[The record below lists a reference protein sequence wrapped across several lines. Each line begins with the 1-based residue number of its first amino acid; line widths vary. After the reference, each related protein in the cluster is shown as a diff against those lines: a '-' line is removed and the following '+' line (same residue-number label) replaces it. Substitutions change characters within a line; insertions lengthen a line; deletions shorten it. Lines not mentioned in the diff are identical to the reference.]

1 MFSVGHADF
10 FCFCPV
16 PGRDQVT
23 VIGESCSE
31 KGPAVDIVRT
41 YLQAQTAFQALC
53 RAVLMPVVAAGNG
66 LVFADVYVRP
76 RKVLMYG

>member
-53 RAVLMPVVAAGNG
+53 RAVLMKMIQPKVPNQ
-66 LVFADVYVRP
+66 DNRQKCQNKYV
-76 RKVLMYG
+76 